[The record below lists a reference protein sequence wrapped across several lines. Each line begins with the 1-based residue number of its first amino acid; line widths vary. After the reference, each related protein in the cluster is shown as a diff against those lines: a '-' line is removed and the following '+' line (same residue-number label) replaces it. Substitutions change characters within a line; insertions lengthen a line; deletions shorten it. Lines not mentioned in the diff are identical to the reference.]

1 MRNDV
6 SVIVDSWNLT
16 FFEHQSTLNP
26 NIPFRMLE
34 YCASTLSRYVAAL
47 KKAYLYSSKPMKL
60 PEPRFIVLYN
70 GTEDAEKTKVLK
82 LSDLYY
88 NKPEEPML
96 ELIVRQFN
104 IKGYNGECVQLYE
117 YEWLVE
123 KIRFYSQT
131 QDIEQAVHQALNDL
145 PADFTIREFLFAN
158 RNEVVEMTIFE
169 YDEKAH
175 MNLVREEGWEDGRA
189 KGLLEG
195 QAKGL
200 LEGRMEGKLMQTAQ
214 LLLRK
219 MNSAGMSFAE
229 ACALFELSEEETAAC
244 KEYIENRTE

>member
-1 MRNDV
+1 
-6 SVIVDSWNLT
+6 
-16 FFEHQSTLNP
+16 
-26 NIPFRMLE
+26 
-34 YCASTLSRYVAAL
+34 
-47 KKAYLYSSKPMKL
+47 
-60 PEPRFIVLYN
+60 
-70 GTEDAEKTKVLK
+70 
-82 LSDLYY
+82 
-88 NKPEEPML
+88 ML

-175 MNLVREEGWEDGRA
+175 MNLVREEG
-189 KGLLEG
+189 L
-195 QAKGL
+195 
-200 LEGRMEGKLMQTAQ
+200 MEGKLMQTAQ

-219 MNSAGMSFAE
+219 MKSAGMSFAE

-244 KEYIENRTE
+244 KEYIENRTG